1 MMKIPQSKL
10 PFHFSK
16 SFLGAF
22 IALILLLEMI
32 WFLGTFQVFLN
43 VVLPVFALVAI
54 GYFTGPLLGLQAKTM
69 TRYAYFILIPAFVF
83 NVISRSSVPL
93 STTLIMV
100 GYSVLTHIMVAIGA
114 VIVGKILGRSRE
126 VIAAFV
132 LISIFGNVGNFG
144 LSLLDFRF
152 GEVSK
157 VPATV
162 YFLSILV
169 TSFVI
174 GVGVAG
180 WVRKGSLSAVTSVLK
195 TPALLALP
203 PAAIFAATGW
213 EVPLSV
219 DRLTGLLGQAM
230 IPTMIVTLGV
240 QLSSVQKLELNVDT
254 WIACGLRLLLA
265 PLLAF
270 GLAFLF
276 PLGELEKNIGI
287 LQAAMPTA
295 ILAAI
300 IAIEYDIVPDFVTT
314 SVLLSTI
321 LGVFTLTILL
331 SII

>member
-1 MMKIPQSKL
+1 MLKNSLSKL

-16 SFLGAF
+16 GVLGAF

-54 GYFTGPLLGLQAKTM
+54 GFFAGPLLGLKAKTM

-83 NVISRSSVPL
+83 NVISQSSVPL
-93 STTLIMV
+93 STKLTMV
-100 GYSVLTHIMVAIGA
+100 GYSVVTHIMVAIGA
-114 VIVGKILGRSRE
+114 VIVGTILGRSRE

-157 VPATV
+157 VQATV

-169 TSFVI
+169 TSFVV

-180 WVRKGSLSAVTSVLK
+180 CVRKGSLSAVTSVLK
-195 TPALLALP
+195 TPVLLALP
-203 PAAIFAATGW
+203 PAFFAATGW

-219 DRLTGLLGQAM
+219 EQLTGLLGQAM

-240 QLSSVQKLELNVDT
+240 QLSSVQKLELNLDT
-254 WIACGLRLLLA
+254 WTACGLRLLLA

-270 GLAFLF
+270 SLAFIF
-276 PLGELEKNIGI
+276 PLGELEK
-287 LQAAMPTA
+287 
-295 ILAAI
+295 
-300 IAIEYDIVPDFVTT
+300 
-314 SVLLSTI
+314 
-321 LGVFTLTILL
+321 
-331 SII
+331 SI

>member
-1 MMKIPQSKL
+1 MLKDPQSKS

-16 SFLGAF
+16 SVLAAF

-54 GYFTGPLLGLQAKTM
+54 GYFTGPLLGLKAKTM

-83 NVISRSSVPL
+83 NVISQSSVPL
-93 STTLIMV
+93 STTLTMV

-126 VIAAFV
+126 IIAAFV

-180 WVRKGSLSAVTSVLK
+180 WVRKGSLSAVMSVLK

-203 PAAIFAATGW
+203 PAAIFAATG
-213 EVPLSV
+213 
-219 DRLTGLLGQAM
+219 
-230 IPTMIVTLGV
+230 
-240 QLSSVQKLELNVDT
+240 
-254 WIACGLRLLLA
+254 
-265 PLLAF
+265 
-270 GLAFLF
+270 
-276 PLGELEKNIGI
+276 
-287 LQAAMPTA
+287 
-295 ILAAI
+295 
-300 IAIEYDIVPDFVTT
+300 
-314 SVLLSTI
+314 
-321 LGVFTLTILL
+321 
-331 SII
+331 

>member
-1 MMKIPQSKL
+1 MVIRYFP
-10 PFHFSK
+10 
-16 SFLGAF
+16 SFLKCCSASF
-22 IALILLLEMI
+22 CTCSHRFFRRAIAWIESKNNDSLCLLHFNPRLCFQCDQPILGSAVND
-32 WFLGTFQVFLN
+32 FHD
-43 VVLPVFALVAI
+43 
-54 GYFTGPLLGLQAKTM
+54 
-69 TRYAYFILIPAFVF
+69 
-83 NVISRSSVPL
+83 
-93 STTLIMV
+93 V
-100 GYSVLTHIMVAIGA
+100 GYSVVTHIMVAIGA
-114 VIVGKILGRSRE
+114 VIVGTILGISRE
-126 VIAAFV
+126 VIAASV
-132 LISIFGNVGNFG
+132 LITIFGNVGNFG

-219 DRLTGLLGQAM
+219 ERLTGLLGQAM

-240 QLSSVQKLELNVDT
+240 QLSSVQKLDLNVDT

-270 GLAFLF
+270 GLAFIF

-287 LQAAMPTA
+287 LQSAMPTA

-300 IAIEYDIVPDFVTT
+300 KQLNTISFLISSQP
-314 SVLLSTI
+314 LSYSQQY
-321 LGVFTLTILL
+321 LVC
-331 SII
+331 SH